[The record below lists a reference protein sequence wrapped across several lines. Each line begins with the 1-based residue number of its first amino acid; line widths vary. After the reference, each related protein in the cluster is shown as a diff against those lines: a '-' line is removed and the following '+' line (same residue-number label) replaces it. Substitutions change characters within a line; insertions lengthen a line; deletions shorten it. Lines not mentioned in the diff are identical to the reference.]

1 MKADVFRDGATRTPG
16 MNLMKAGMLGVPV
29 GLAPCFEQVGPAGG
43 GDEQF
48 FERLAFVMLVEDIDV
63 SFLFG
68 VVEARE
74 GLEDR
79 ERQFF
84 PGAGNHAHA
93 YAGIESGDEIA
104 PGGSVDGNFCRAGVS
119 GLHSDP
125 DVVDMSR
132 IAVLFGTSFQSS
144 TDGMG
149 EGNVPK
155 HRIVGNRNL
164 L

>member
-16 MNLMKAGMLGVPV
+16 MDLMKAGMPGVTI
-29 GLAPCFEQVGPAGG
+29 GLSPRFEQVGPTGG
-43 GDEQF
+43 GDEQL
-48 FERLAFVMLVEDIDV
+48 FERFAFVMLVEDIDV

-84 PGAGNHAHA
+84 PGARNHAHA
-93 YAGIESGDEIA
+93 HPGIESGDEVA
-104 PGGSVDGNFCRAGVS
+104 TGGSVDGNFCRAGVS
-119 GLHSDP
+119 GLHPNP

-132 IAVLFGTSFQSS
+132 IAVLFGSSFQSS

-149 EGNVPK
+149 EGSVPK
-155 HRIVGNRNL
+155 HQIVGNRNL
-164 L
+164 P